1 MPNLNPHQGVWQ
13 ESMFASAFAVVHVF
27 IFDPAA
33 TATAHTLKSDT
44 MDSAAPVVRLGSTP
58 MGMRAVLVQQSIL
71 EDNK

>member
-1 MPNLNPHQGVWQ
+1 
-13 ESMFASAFAVVHVF
+13 VVHVF